1 MKSIILLIGAGQL
14 GSRHLQGL
22 LRLEKK
28 LNIFVLDP
36 SEQSLEIARE
46 RAKEIPNNHLTNYL
60 TDWDLLPKR
69 FNIVIVATGA
79 NVREMV
85 VTKLLEGF
93 KVDYLILEKIL
104 FQKLEDY
111 KKIENLIKR
120 LGLKTWV
127 NHPRRMMKPYK
138 VIKNIILQ
146 NNEIAS
152 FQVFGGNWGL
162 ACNGLHFIDL
172 FAYLTGSSIETIDG
186 NWIDSTVHKSKRLNH
201 IEFTG
206 TLKGRMKDSSCFTI
220 SSMDGSQE
228 PISICISTKSNR
240 WLIQEGSIMKVIH
253 LAKDNDFEEHIGSF
267 NMLFQSVLTTNL
279 IQDILESGKC
289 DLPTYN
295 EACQSHVPFIT
306 TLLQKHN
313 ELLDLEVN
321 ICPIT

>member
-1 MKSIILLIGAGQL
+1 MKNIVLLIGAGQL

-22 LRLEKK
+22 LKLEEK

-36 SEQSLEIARE
+36 CEKSLEIARE
-46 RAKEIPNNHLTNYL
+46 RAKEIPNNHRTNYL
-60 TDWDLLPKR
+60 TDWNVLPEKFDL
-69 FNIVIVATGA
+69 VIVATGA

-111 KKIENLIKR
+111 KRIEGLIER
-120 LGLKTWV
+120 VGIKTWV
-127 NHPRRMMKPYK
+127 NHPRRMMEPYK
-138 VIKNIILQ
+138 KIKNIISQ
-146 NNEIAS
+146 ANEVAS

-172 FAYLTGSSIETIDG
+172 CAYLSGSSIETIDG
-186 NWIDSTVHKSKRLNH
+186 NWIDAKIHESKRPNH

-206 TLKGRMKDSSCFTI
+206 TLKGRLKDNSCFTI
-220 SSMDGSQE
+220 SSIDGNQE
-228 PISICISTKSNR
+228 PISICISTKTNR
-240 WLIQEGSIMKVIH
+240 WLIQEGPIIKIIH
-253 LAKDNDFEEHIGSF
+253 LAKDNDFEADISSS

-306 TLLQKHN
+306 TLLHKYN
-313 ELLDLEVN
+313 ELSDLEIN